1 MSDIFQ
7 AGLFIAVLFIAF
19 LLATGKLHARIST
32 VTVILFVP
40 TFITGFILYFIGY
53 MPFEGSLSEYANSV
67 MRALF
72 STVRMFIM
80 EDDYGVIAELNNSE
94 IVAGIGF
101 RMLFWF
107 CQTVAILISASTV
120 MSVFGKK
127 LSTSVRLWI
136 GTKKDTYI
144 IFGVNSKSL
153 IFAKDIA
160 AKNKRIVFIDEV
172 VDSVDAAQIND
183 LDCMYLEMP
192 VFSDATI
199 NKKALVKAGLKGK
212 RIFSGVVTLLV
223 FTDDEISNY
232 KLAAGILEH
241 LKNAGFP
248 ADRLSGIFV
257 KSNSDVITERIEEVA
272 RKQKYSISFFSEPD
286 LTSREFILKCPI
298 YKLIEFDK
306 NRAVVKNKKTITVML
321 LGFGSIGRQMLRKI
335 YSSSQFVGC
344 TFHAV
349 VTDKRISELEGEFR
363 GSYPS
368 LFDCELSNADIRFVN
383 ADVSSTHF
391 YSVLDEY
398 IDKSRNSAEE
408 SVDLIISALGDD
420 LVNIQTVSNIKK
432 YIDRAALLHKPI
444 YALNITGENNDLYR
458 NEEVDGDDIMIF
470 GYHKNIYTGDIIL
483 NEKMDLMAKS
493 VDRHYGGTDWAG
505 LSVHLKNSNRAA
517 AEYIEVFLH
526 VTGFKLKK
534 TRGDIPDDA
543 VIESEYH
550 ALLESNEEL
559 FDNLAMTEQLRWNG
573 FHISTGWIT
582 KPIEEVRRY
591 EDRKDERIKA
601 HACLIP
607 HHRLEWLESTM
618 KEIAAASTSGEEREK
633 VIKKCNFRELDR
645 NNVKNIFD
653 IIDEYNKGNTAGE
666 KLYVVR
672 HDSNKG

>member
-1 MSDIFQ
+1 MDEIIQ
-7 AGLFIAVLFIAF
+7 AVLFFAVLVIAF
-19 LLATGKLHARIST
+19 LLVTGRLHARIST
-32 VTVILFVP
+32 VTVVLFVP
-40 TFITGFILYFIGY
+40 TFIIGFILYLIGY
-53 MPFEGSLSEYANSV
+53 IPIENSLAEYANAV
-67 MRALF
+67 MRSLF
-72 STVRMFIM
+72 STARMFIM
-80 EDDYGVIAELNNSE
+80 EDDYSVIAELNNSR
-94 IVAGIGF
+94 IVSGIWF
-101 RMLFWF
+101 RILFWL
-107 CQTVAILISASTV
+107 CQTVAIIISASTV

-127 LSTSVRLWI
+127 LSTSIRLWT

-172 VDSVDAAQIND
+172 VDPVNAAKID
-183 LDCMYLEMP
+183 DIGCMYLEMP

-199 NKKALVKAGLKGK
+199 NRKAMEKAGLKGK
-212 RIFSGVVTLLV
+212 KLFSGMVTLLV

-241 LKNAGFP
+241 LKAAGFP
-248 ADRLSGIFV
+248 AERLKGVYV

-272 RKQKYSISFFSEPD
+272 RKLKYNISFFSEPD
-286 LTSREFILKCPI
+286 LTSREFILRCPI
-298 YKLIEFDK
+298 YKLIEFDRNK
-306 NRAVVKNKKTITVML
+306 ATVRSKKTITIFL

-344 TFHAV
+344 RFHAV
-349 VTDKRISELEGEFR
+349 VVDKRISGLEGEFR

-368 LFDCELSNADIRFVN
+368 LFDSELSNADIRFVD
-383 ADVSSTHF
+383 ADISSTCF
-391 YSVLDEY
+391 YSILDEY
-398 IDKSRNSAEE
+398 IQKSRDAAED
-408 SVDLIISALGDD
+408 SIDLVVSALGDD

-432 YIDRAALLHKPI
+432 YIDRAGISRKPV
-444 YALNITGENNDLYR
+444 YAMNITGDNNDLYR
-458 NEEVDGDDIMIF
+458 NEEVDGDDIVIF

-493 VDRHYGGTDWAG
+493 VDKHYGGTDWAG

-526 VTGFKLKK
+526 ITGFELKK
-534 TRGDIPDDA
+534 TRDVIPEDA
-543 VIESEYH
+543 VCESEYH
-550 ALLESNEEL
+550 AMLESNDEL
-559 FDNLAMTEQLRWNG
+559 FDNLAMTEQLRWNA
-573 FHISTGWIT
+573 FHISTGWVT
-582 KPIEEVRRY
+582 KPIEEVKCY

-607 HHRLEWLESTM
+607 HNRLEWLESTM
-618 KEIAAASTSGEEREK
+618 KEIAAASTTGEEREK

-645 NNVKNIFD
+645 NNVRNIFD
-653 IIDEYNKGNTAGE
+653 IIDGYNKGNSSGE

-672 HDSNKG
+672 Q